1 MKVTGMN
8 SADLVSSLYD
18 FTTNGGKNKDSNSI
32 EGLLSANITA
42 NNPAMARLAN
52 KSANKEHYVEALS
65 AADRS
70 DVLIRTLN
78 DAKKSVFVK
87 AADTEDP
94 EELEAYQTQAV
105 MDVAGLLNSYNA
117 MVSGLADAGGR
128 ANKNF
133 LSELNQLMEDY
144 EEELEEFGISKC
156 EDGTLALDAQVLA
169 DADLDAMADMFGPGA
184 NFAQELERQVT
195 GIAEKTASTVDA
207 LQIYSTAYSNSGS
220 YSQYEYLKGIYDI
233 KA

>member
-1 MKVTGMN
+1 MSELQKNQLHTAAVTGYT
-8 SADLVSSLYD
+8 A
-18 FTTNGGKNKDSNSI
+18 
-32 EGLLSANITA
+32 EGLGV
-42 NNPAMARLAN
+42 ARVDGRVVFVHGGVRGEVCSLRIL
-52 KSANKEHYVEALS
+52 KV
-65 AADRS
+65 R
-70 DVLIRTLN
+70 
-78 DAKKSVFVK
+78 KSVAYARV
-87 AADTEDP
+87 
-94 EELEAYQTQAV
+94 EEVLERSPARVEPDCPHYPV
-105 MDVAGLLNSYNA
+105 C
-117 MVSGLADAGGR
+117 GGCDFR
-128 ANKNF
+128 HT
-133 LSELNQLMEDY
+133 SY